1 MAFKSN
7 RIVLIC
13 KSLSQRSQ
21 QLDGLLAT
29 ELSHRF
35 FVCLSQALKHDV
47 LSKEHS
53 SIQFITVQYS
63 SIYSSSQIS
72 TNLHIRPN
80 YELLLTT
87 LWALISFFSHK
98 MKAAT
103 QRLRQKIDAVLTP
116 KHTLV
121 WQGTVQPTN
130 LIWYECMFLIISTF
144 MYSAKRKENWWKKC
158 RLKETAVQNCLVKN
172 MFEILTFNFHAVC

>member
-29 ELSHRF
+29 NSPIV

-47 LSKEHS
+47 VSKEHS
-53 SIQFITVQYS
+53 SLQFITVQYS
-63 SIYSSSQIS
+63 SIYSSSQIT

-98 MKAAT
+98 MQAAT

-130 LIWYECMFLIISTF
+130 MILLRNGCISLILSTVIVQKERKTAER
-144 MYSAKRKENWWKKC
+144 SAVV
-158 RLKETAVQNCLVKN
+158 VQNCLVKN
-172 MFEILTFNFHAVC
+172 MIEILTFNFHAVC